1 MAARSVGGVQVASV
15 TECVVSAVAWD
26 IIALLNG
33 STTSSTLARDSL
45 REAMSLP
52 GAEADGVCGLVVN
65 ALRFS
70 AGYGIYVSL
79 STDRF
84 VSRTLDAIA
93 RRRGRRHLLMIGRYD
108 QRAFEDG
115 AAMCRVGRLANSIRR
130 VFNEQRSAN
139 LQLEV
144 LGHAQD
150 RWEAALG
157 GLGCVTARECAEA
170 VREAAAQS
178 HSDWLVERELFDAPS
193 GGERLQEDCWRGHG
207 MTHRAA
213 RRTFVVV
220 GWTPRR
226 HYPTHMIVMSHYMPT
241 AATRERLV
249 PLLLPRH
256 VTSDALAN
264 TLIRLHQL
272 RQRCRGS
279 CRADMVSTV
288 AVSMRPSSQVCF
300 AP

>member
-65 ALRFS
+65 ALRFL

-108 QRAFEDG
+108 QRAFEEG

-139 LQLEV
+139 LPLEV

-193 GGERLQEDCWRGHG
+193 GGERLQEDWLEGAWDDPSG
-207 MTHRAA
+207 SAA
-213 RRTFVVV
+213 DLRNRWLDSPQALSNAHDCDVALYADGGYT
-220 GWTPRR
+220 GA
-226 HYPTHMIVMSHYMPT
+226 IG
-241 AATRERLV
+241 AT
-249 PLLLPRH
+249 LLPRH
-256 VTSDALAN
+256 VASDALAN

-272 RQRCRGS
+272 RQRCRGG
-279 CRADMVSTV
+279 CRAYMVSSV